1 MSRSLERIKRISRIL
16 VVSIFTRVG
25 RVASVYMVT
34 KNSSNSFQARR
45 SMEIRGLASIVWVGG
60 VARIFRLENEGN
72 VTSVAK
78 EIIVLIES
86 KLECVV
92 RTGILSGVAWVGSL
106 ERIKRISRMLVVSI
120 FTRVGRVA
128 SVYMVTKNSSNSIQ
142 ARRSMEIR
150 GLASIVWVGGVARI
164 FRLENEGNV
173 TSVAKEIIV
182 LIESKLEC
190 VVRTGIL
197 SGVAWVGSLER
208 IKRISRI
215 LVVSIFTR
223 VGRVASV
230 YMVTKNSSNSIQAR
244 RSMEIRGLASIVWVG
259 GVARIFRLENE
270 GNVTSVAKEIIV
282 LIESKLECVVRTGI
296 LSGVAWVGSLER
308 IKRISRMLVVSIF
321 TRVGR
326 VASVYMVTKNSSNS
340 IQARRSMEIRGL
352 ASIVWV
358 GGVAR
363 IFRLENEGNVTSVA
377 KEIIVLIESKL
388 ECVVRTGI
396 LSGVA
401 WVGSLER
408 IKRISRMLVVSIFTR
423 VGRVASVYMVTKN
436 SSNSIQARRSME
448 IRGLASIVWVGGVAR
463 IFRLENEG
471 NVTSV
476 AKEIIVLIESTLECV
491 VRTGILSG
499 VAWVGSLE
507 RIKGISRMLVVS
519 IFTRVGRVASVY
531 MVTKNS
537 SNSIQARRSMEIRG
551 LASIVWVGGVARIFR
566 LENEGNVTSVA
577 KEIIVLIESKL
588 ECVVRTGI
596 LSGVAWV
603 GSLERIKRI
612 SRMLVVSIFTRVG
625 RVASVY
631 MVTKNSSNS
640 IQARWSM
647 EIRGLGSIV
656 WVGGKNRGL

>member
-1 MSRSLERIKRISRIL
+1 
-16 VVSIFTRVG
+16 
-25 RVASVYMVT
+25 
-34 KNSSNSFQARR
+34 
-45 SMEIRGLASIVWVGG
+45 
-60 VARIFRLENEGN
+60 
-72 VTSVAK
+72 
-78 EIIVLIES
+78 
-86 KLECVV
+86 
-92 RTGILSGVAWVGSL
+92 
-106 ERIKRISRMLVVSI
+106 
-120 FTRVGRVA
+120 
-128 SVYMVTKNSSNSIQ
+128 
-142 ARRSMEIR
+142 
-150 GLASIVWVGGVARI
+150 
-164 FRLENEGNV
+164 
-173 TSVAKEIIV
+173 
-182 LIESKLEC
+182 
-190 VVRTGIL
+190 
-197 SGVAWVGSLER
+197 
-208 IKRISRI
+208 
-215 LVVSIFTR
+215 
-223 VGRVASV
+223 
-230 YMVTKNSSNSIQAR
+230 
-244 RSMEIRGLASIVWVG
+244 MEIRGLASIVWVG

-476 AKEIIVLIESTLECV
+476 AKEIIVLIESKLECV

-507 RIKGISRMLVVS
+507 RIKRISRMLVVS
-519 IFTRVGRVASVY
+519 IFTRVIERVASVY

-631 MVTKNSSNS
+631 MGTKNSSNS
-640 IQARWSM
+640 IKLD
-647 EIRGLGSIV
+647 GV
-656 WVGGKNRGL
+656 WKSEDWPVLFE

>member
-1 MSRSLERIKRISRIL
+1 M
-16 VVSIFTRVG
+16 
-25 RVASVYMVT
+25 
-34 KNSSNSFQARR
+34 
-45 SMEIRGLASIVWVGG
+45 W
-60 VARIFRLENEGN
+60 IFRLENEGN

-106 ERIKRISRMLVVSI
+106 
-120 FTRVGRVA
+120 G
-128 SVYMVTKNSSNSIQ
+128 
-142 ARRSMEIR
+142 
-150 GLASIVWVGGVARI
+150 
-164 FRLENEGNV
+164 
-173 TSVAKEIIV
+173 
-182 LIESKLEC
+182 
-190 VVRTGIL
+190 
-197 SGVAWVGSLER
+197 R

-230 YMVTKNSSNSIQAR
+230 YMVTKNSSNSFQAI

-436 SSNSIQARRSME
+436 SSNSIQA
-448 IRGLASIVWVGGVAR
+448 I
-463 IFRLENEG
+463 
-471 NVTSV
+471 
-476 AKEIIVLIESTLECV
+476 
-491 VRTGILSG
+491 
-499 VAWVGSLE
+499 
-507 RIKGISRMLVVS
+507 
-519 IFTRVGRVASVY
+519 
-531 MVTKNS
+531 
-537 SNSIQARRSMEIRG
+537 RSMEIRG

-603 GSLERIKRI
+603 GRS
-612 SRMLVVSIFTRVG
+612 S
-625 RVASVY
+625 
-631 MVTKNSSNS
+631 KN
-640 IQARWSM
+640 IQ
-647 EIRGLGSIV
+647 E
-656 WVGGKNRGL
+656 